1 MYDVRWLRFSIRVSI
16 SVVCV
21 MLVAAAG
28 TASPCARLK
37 TQPDAWVA
45 ARVDALVRAARGA
58 YESDKAIPAY
68 ERVLDG
74 IVDMIRQC
82 RLTGDDDFISRYRA
96 FVEYVETVSLDRQQ
110 DHELGF
116 LVPDEQYFAETRRFV
131 EIPEFLLEQDFL
143 RSVSRYET
151 LARAKSFLR
160 ELNALR
166 DPADQLIF
174 FSYQSRHLG
183 TPDNDASRR
192 RLLIIVHGNVAKGLP
207 DKWVQFGVT
216 DPGTRTRVRNVSIV
230 SAVAGSTGTFNAY
243 FKDFYRSYR
252 RDGSIS
258 IKGRWVLA
266 MITARNFTKAAFSL
280 SSPCAVLLVKP
291 SKRLCWQS
299 TNVFS
304 VTDRRVLVVTWTEES
319 LGQAWASQR
328 LKIAS
333 NVSGRALT
341 GRRRVMPWCVHPAIT
356 PSVWQL

>member
-1 MYDVRWLRFSIRVSI
+1 
-16 SVVCV
+16 

-192 RLLIIVHGNVAKGLP
+192 RLLIIVPGNVAKGLP
-207 DKWVQFGVT
+207 DKWVQFGV
-216 DPGTRTRVRNVSIV
+216 I
-230 SAVAGSTGTFNAY
+230 
-243 FKDFYRSYR
+243 
-252 RDGSIS
+252 
-258 IKGRWVLA
+258 
-266 MITARNFTKAAFSL
+266 
-280 SSPCAVLLVKP
+280 
-291 SKRLCWQS
+291 
-299 TNVFS
+299 
-304 VTDRRVLVVTWTEES
+304 
-319 LGQAWASQR
+319 QR
-328 LKIAS
+328 L
-333 NVSGRALT
+333 L
-341 GRRRVMPWCVHPAIT
+341 
-356 PSVWQL
+356 